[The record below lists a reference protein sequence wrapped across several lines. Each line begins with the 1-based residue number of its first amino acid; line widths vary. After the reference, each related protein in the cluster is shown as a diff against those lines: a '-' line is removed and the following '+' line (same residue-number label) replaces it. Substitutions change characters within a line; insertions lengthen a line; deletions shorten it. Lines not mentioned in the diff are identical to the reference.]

1 MRLKQLFEIPGR
13 KRSRVV
19 PLVAE
24 LSTTDMALKT
34 PVTRELYLRPEVRK
48 LNSEQA
54 RLMLVGLAWAGD
66 VGARE
71 LLEILFPM
79 PGERVEPENREPS
92 DGDHKDG
99 RAFARREG
107 GGKIFGG
114 SEPAASEQ
122 DCDQGQG
129 DRRDGNR
136 SVKM

>member
-1 MRLKQLFEIPGR
+1 
-13 KRSRVV
+13 
-19 PLVAE
+19 
-24 LSTTDMALKT
+24 MALKT

-71 LLEILFPM
+71 LLEIIFPM

-92 DGDHKDG
+92 DDGDDGNHKDG

-107 GGKIFGG
+107 GGKILGG
-114 SEPAASEQ
+114 SEPSASEK

-129 DRRDGNR
+129 DRRDGNQ